1 MRAGLPSRSLKLA
14 AARSLNA
21 APSPNAM
28 RNAVDMQ
35 EVAMANRTA
44 CLARPKMQPGTDGA
58 GPAKRLAA
66 VWRGTL
72 SAVTL
77 VGVVAIW
84 ASFSSALLAKTVAE
98 DALDQP
104 NLIGSYLAGRFAR
117 AEHDPERAA
126 EFYKAALE
134 RSQADNVL
142 LEHTFQMELAAGRF
156 DRAQALAERLIVSQ
170 PTNRM
175 AQTLIALTAFKA
187 GDYATADAHMK
198 VAGEGPIGELTAS
211 IARAWIKA
219 AAGDLQGGLNVIDTP
234 KQAEWAQFY
243 LYYHRGLIADIGG
256 RFNEARSAFEK
267 VFKQDNK
274 TLRTAMAYSH
284 SAANAG
290 DTTLAKTILR
300 EHLDRQQGDGHPLAR
315 DLRDRIN
322 AGERVGLLV
331 KTPQDGI
338 AEVFYGLGEA
348 LTGEGGVNLG
358 IVYLQLALYIE
369 PKHSFA
375 LAALSNTYE
384 SLKKFQAAN
393 DTYDRIMRG
402 TPLQSS
408 IDIRKA
414 FNLNSLE
421 KVDEAK
427 SLLQAVAK
435 EHASDLRPL
444 EAIGNIM
451 RARKRY
457 DEAVEY
463 YSKAI
468 KLIVKPEKRHWAYY
482 YSRGTCLERLKNWP
496 AAEADLQKALVLFP
510 DQPLVL
516 NYLGYSWV
524 DQGVNLAQG
533 LSLIEKAVS
542 LRPDDGYI
550 VDSLGWAYFKLGDF
564 KESVKY
570 LERAVELRPDDPTLN
585 DHLGD
590 ALWRVG
596 RTTEARFQW
605 DQALSLNPEPEDI
618 EKIKEKLARGLPS
631 TKSQA
636 AKPAPVKPRQ
646 VSTIA
651 PRKRDSAP
659 KSPIAKDPTVE

>member
-1 MRAGLPSRSLKLA
+1 MRAGLTNRPSKLA
-14 AARSLNA
+14 NSRVCALR
-21 APSPNAM
+21 
-28 RNAVDMQ
+28 
-35 EVAMANRTA
+35 
-44 CLARPKMQPGTDGA
+44 
-58 GPAKRLAA
+58 A
-66 VWRGTL
+66 VWNGVL
-72 SAVTL
+72 SILTF
-77 VGVVAIW
+77 VGIVAIW
-84 ASFSSALLAKTVAE
+84 ASFSSALLAKTVASTE
-98 DALDQP
+98 DQP

-117 AEHDPERAA
+117 TEHEPERAA

-134 RSQADNVL
+134 RDRNDDVL
-142 LEHTFQMELAAGRF
+142 LEHTFQMELASGHF
-156 DRAQALAERLIVSQ
+156 DRAQLLAERLVVNE
-170 PTNRM
+170 PNNRM
-175 AQTLIALTAFKA
+175 AQTLLALTAFKKQ
-187 GDYATADAHMK
+187 DYATADAHMK
-198 VAGEGPIGELTAS
+198 AAGEGPIGELTAA
-211 IARAWIKA
+211 IGRAWIRT
-219 AAGDLQGGLNVIDTP
+219 AAGDVQGALDVIDTP

-274 TLRTAMAYSH
+274 TLRTALAYSH

-290 DTTLAKTILR
+290 DTTLAKSILK

-315 DLRDRIN
+315 DLRDRIA

-331 KTPQDGI
+331 KTTADGM

-358 IVYLQLALYIE
+358 IVYLQLALYVE
-369 PKHSFA
+369 PEHAFA

-393 DTYDRIMRG
+393 DTYDRIPRG
-402 TPLQSS
+402 TALQSS

-414 FNLNSLE
+414 FNFNSLE
-421 KVDEAK
+421 KIDEANA
-427 SLLQAVAK
+427 LLQSVAK
-435 EHASDLRPL
+435 AEPKDLRPL

-457 DEAVEY
+457 EEAVGA

-468 KLIVKPEKRHWAYY
+468 NLIPKLEKRHWAYF

-496 AAEADLQKALVLFP
+496 AAEADLQKALTLYP

-516 NYLGYSWV
+516 NYLGYSWI
-524 DQGVNLAQG
+524 DQGLNLTQG
-533 LSLIEKAVS
+533 LGLIEKAVS

-550 VDSLGWAYFKLGDF
+550 VDSLGWAYFKMGDF

-596 RTTEARFQW
+596 RMTEARFQW
-605 DQALSLNPEPEDI
+605 DQALSLKPEPEDI
-618 EKIKEKLARGLPS
+618 DKIKEKLERGLPVAK
-631 TKSQA
+631 TQA
-636 AKPAPVKPRQ
+636 KASPVKARQ
-646 VSTIA
+646 VAIE
-651 PRKRDSAP
+651 PRKRAQASPKAP
-659 KSPIAKDPTVE
+659 AAKEPTLE

>member
-1 MRAGLPSRSLKLA
+1 MRAGLNNCPSKLA
-14 AARSLNA
+14 NGSFCALR
-21 APSPNAM
+21 
-28 RNAVDMQ
+28 
-35 EVAMANRTA
+35 
-44 CLARPKMQPGTDGA
+44 
-58 GPAKRLAA
+58 A
-66 VWRGTL
+66 VWNGMLSTL
-72 SAVTL
+72 TF

-84 ASFSSALLAKTVAE
+84 ASFSSALLAKTVAVAE
-98 DALDQP
+98 DQP

-117 AEHDPERAA
+117 TEHDPERAA

-134 RSQADNVL
+134 RDRNDAVL
-142 LEHTFQMELAAGRF
+142 LENNFQMELASGRF
-156 DRAQALAERLIVSQ
+156 DRAQELAARLIVTQ

-175 AQTLIALTAFKA
+175 AQTLLALAAFKKQ
-187 GDYATADAHMK
+187 DYVTADAHMK
-198 VAGEGPIGELTAS
+198 AAGEGPIGELTSA
-211 IARAWIKA
+211 IGRAWIKS
-219 AAGDLQGGLNVIDTP
+219 AAGDLQGALDIIDTP

-243 LYYHRGLIADIGG
+243 LYYHRGLIADLGG

-274 TLRTAMAYSH
+274 TLRTALAYSH

-290 DTTLAKTILR
+290 DTTLAKSILK

-315 DLRDRIN
+315 DMRDRI
-322 AGERVGLLV
+322 ASGDRVGLLI
-331 KTPQDGI
+331 KTPADGM

-369 PKHSFA
+369 PDHAFA

-393 DTYDRIMRG
+393 DTYDRIPRG
-402 TPLQSS
+402 TALQSS

-414 FNLNSLE
+414 FNFNSLD
-421 KVDEAK
+421 KVDEAND
-427 SLLQAVAK
+427 LLKAVAK
-435 EHASDLRPL
+435 AEPKDLRPL

-457 DEAVEY
+457 DEAVNA

-468 KLIVKPEKRHWAYY
+468 SLIPKLEKRHWAYF

-496 AAEADLQKALVLFP
+496 AAEADLQKALTLFP

-516 NYLGYSWV
+516 NYLGYSWI
-524 DQGVNLAQG
+524 DQGLNLTQG
-533 LSLIEKAVS
+533 LGLIEKAVS

-550 VDSLGWAYFKLGDF
+550 VDSLGWAYFKMGDF

-596 RTTEARFQW
+596 RMTEARFQW
-605 DQALSLNPEPEDI
+605 DQALSLKPEPEDI
-618 EKIKEKLARGLPS
+618 DKIKEKLDKGLP
-631 TKSQA
+631 TA
-636 AKPAPVKPRQ
+636 AKAQAKAAPVKARQ
-646 VSTIA
+646 VINEAARRRAQAIPKA
-651 PRKRDSAP
+651 P
-659 KSPIAKDPTVE
+659 AKEPALE

>member
-1 MRAGLPSRSLKLA
+1 MRAGRPECPSKLA
-14 AARSLNA
+14 MPNSMGVRRRVD
-21 APSPNAM
+21 SPNAD
-28 RNAVDMQ
+28 A
-35 EVAMANRTA
+35 TA
-44 CLARPKMQPGTDGA
+44 KATR
-58 GPAKRLAA
+58 AKRPSVTALKSLWA
-66 VWRGTL
+66 GT
-72 SAVTL
+72 VNTL
-77 VGVVAIW
+77 TVVGMIAIW
-84 ASFSSALLAKTVAE
+84 GSFSSGLLAKTVSGAE
-98 DALDQP
+98 DQP
-104 NLIGSYLAGRFAR
+104 SLIGSYLAGRFAR
-117 AEHDPERAA
+117 AEHEPERAA
-126 EFYKAALE
+126 EFYKQALD
-134 RSQADNVL
+134 RDQSDDVL
-142 LEHTFQMELAAGRF
+142 LEHTFQMELAAGNF
-156 DRAQALAERLIVSQ
+156 ERAQTFAERLIATQ
-170 PTNRM
+170 PNNRM
-175 AQTLIALTAFKA
+175 AQTLIALTAFKT

-198 VAGEGPIGELTAS
+198 VAGEGPIGELTAA
-211 IARAWIKA
+211 IARAWIKT
-219 AAGDLQGGLNVIDTP
+219 AAGDLQGGLDVIDTP

-243 LYYHRGLIADIGG
+243 LYYHRGLIADMGG

-274 TLRTAMAYSH
+274 TLRTALAYAH

-290 DTTLAKTILR
+290 DTTLAKTVLK
-300 EHLDRQQGDGHPLAR
+300 EHLERQQGDGHPLAR
-315 DLRDRIN
+315 DLRDRIVS
-322 AGERVGLLV
+322 GERVGLLV
-331 KTPQDGI
+331 KTPQDGM

-358 IVYLQLALYIE
+358 IVYLQLALYVQ
-369 PKHSFA
+369 PQHPFA

-393 DTYDRIMRG
+393 DTYDRIPRG
-402 TPLQSS
+402 SPLQSS

-421 KVDEAK
+421 KVEESKA
-427 SLLQAVAK
+427 LLEAVAK
-435 EHASDLRPL
+435 ADPQDVRPL

-457 DEAVEY
+457 DEAVEN

-468 KLIVKPEKRHWAYY
+468 KLIAKPEKRHWAYF

-524 DQGVNLAQG
+524 DQGTNLTQG
-533 LSLIEKAVS
+533 LGLIEKAVS

-550 VDSLGWAYFKLGDF
+550 VDSLGWAYFKLGEF

-596 RTTEARFQW
+596 RITEARFQW
-605 DQALSLNPEPEDI
+605 DQSLSLKPEPEDI
-618 EKIKEKLARGLPS
+618 DKIKEKLEKGLPAIK
-631 TKSQA
+631 TQ
-636 AKPAPVKPRQ
+636 VKATPIKARQ
-646 VSTIA
+646 VSNEA
-651 PRKRDSAP
+651 VRRRAQAP
-659 KSPIAKDPTVE
+659 KSPVARDPSVE

>member
-1 MRAGLPSRSLKLA
+1 MRAGLDNRPSKLA
-14 AARSLNA
+14 KSSVYALR
-21 APSPNAM
+21 
-28 RNAVDMQ
+28 
-35 EVAMANRTA
+35 
-44 CLARPKMQPGTDGA
+44 
-58 GPAKRLAA
+58 A
-66 VWRGTL
+66 VWNGTL
-72 SAVTL
+72 STL
-77 VGVVAIW
+77 TFVGIVAIW
-84 ASFSSALLAKTVAE
+84 ASFSSTLLAKTVAVNE
-98 DALDQP
+98 DQP

-117 AEHDPERAA
+117 TEHDPERAA

-134 RSQADNVL
+134 RDRNDNVL
-142 LEHTFQMELAAGRF
+142 LEHTFQMELASGRF
-156 DRAQALAERLIVSQ
+156 DRAHELAERLVAIQ

-175 AQTLIALTAFKA
+175 AQTLLALSAFKKQ
-187 GDYATADAHMK
+187 DYATADTHMT
-198 VAGEGPIGELTAS
+198 AASEGPIGELTAT
-211 IARAWIKA
+211 IGRAWIKS
-219 AAGDLQGGLNVIDTP
+219 AAGDLQGALDVIDTP

-243 LYYHRGLIADIGG
+243 LYYHRGLIADLGG

-274 TLRTAMAYSH
+274 TLRTALAYSH

-290 DTTLAKTILR
+290 DTTLAKTVLK

-315 DLRDRIN
+315 DLRDRIA
-322 AGERVGLLV
+322 AGERVGLLI
-331 KTPQDGI
+331 KNPADGM

-358 IVYLQLALYIE
+358 IVYLQLALYVE
-369 PKHSFA
+369 PDHAFA

-393 DTYDRIMRG
+393 DTYDRIPRG
-402 TPLQSS
+402 TALQSS

-414 FNLNSLE
+414 FNYNSLD

-427 SLLQAVAK
+427 DLLLAVAK
-435 EHASDLRPL
+435 AEPKDLRPL

-457 DEAVEY
+457 DEAVSA

-468 KLIVKPEKRHWAYY
+468 NLIPKLEKRHWAYF

-496 AAEADLQKALVLFP
+496 AAEADLQKALALYP

-516 NYLGYSWV
+516 NYLGYSWI
-524 DQGVNLAQG
+524 DQGLNLTQG
-533 LSLIEKAVS
+533 LGLIEKAVS

-550 VDSLGWAYFKLGDF
+550 VDSLGWAYFKMGDF

-596 RTTEARFQW
+596 RLTEARFQW
-605 DQALSLNPEPEDI
+605 DQALSLKPEPEDI
-618 EKIKEKLARGLPS
+618 EKIKEKLEKGLP
-631 TKSQA
+631 A
-636 AKPAPVKPRQ
+636 AKVQVKASPIKTRQ
-646 VSTIA
+646 VINEVARRRAQAT
-651 PRKRDSAP
+651 P
-659 KSPIAKDPTVE
+659 KSPVKEPALE

>member
-1 MRAGLPSRSLKLA
+1 MRAGLTSDPQHPLSRLSVVARGLWTGVLGLA
-14 AARSLNA
+14 TLI
-21 APSPNAM
+21 
-28 RNAVDMQ
+28 
-35 EVAMANRTA
+35 
-44 CLARPKMQPGTDGA
+44 GT
-58 GPAKRLAA
+58 
-66 VWRGTL
+66 
-72 SAVTL
+72 
-77 VGVVAIW
+77 VAIW
-84 ASFSSALLAKTVAE
+84 ASFSSALLAKPAFVPAAE
-98 DALDQP
+98 SS
-104 NLIGSYLAGRFAR
+104 LIGNYLSGRFAR

-126 EFYKAALE
+126 AFYKAAAE
-134 RSQADNVL
+134 RDPTDGIL
-142 LEHTFQMELAAGRF
+142 LEHSFQMELTGGNF
-156 DRAQALAERLIVSQ
+156 AQAVPLARELIVAQ

-175 AQTLIALTAFKA
+175 AQTLLALDAYKR
-187 GDYATADAHMK
+187 GDFQTADKHMSA
-198 VAGEGPIGELTAS
+198 AGEGPIGDLTAA
-211 IARAWIKA
+211 IGRAWIKA
-219 AAGDLQGGLNVIDTP
+219 AAGDIPGGLEIVDSP

-243 LYYHRGLIADIGG
+243 LFYHRGLIADLGG
-256 RFNEARSAFEK
+256 RFNEARAAFEK

-274 TLRTAMAYSH
+274 TLRTTLAYAH

-290 DTTLAKTILR
+290 DTTLAKQVLK

-315 DLRDRIN
+315 ALLARIE

-331 KTPQDGI
+331 KTPSAGM

-348 LTGEGGVNLG
+348 LASEGGVNLG
-358 IVYLQLALYIE
+358 IVYLQLALYVE
-369 PKHSFA
+369 PEHAFA
-375 LAALSNTYE
+375 LAALANTYE
-384 SLKKFQAAN
+384 SLKKYEAAN
-393 DTYDRIMRG
+393 QTYDRIPRG

-414 FNLNSLE
+414 FNLNALE
-421 KVDEAK
+421 QVDEAK
-427 SLLQAVAK
+427 AVLEGVAK
-435 EHASDLRPL
+435 ADPSDLRPL

-457 DEAVEY
+457 DEAVVS

-468 KLIVKPEKRHWAYY
+468 TLIGKPEKRHWAYF

-496 AAEADLQKALVLFP
+496 AAEADLQKALVLYP

-524 DQGVNLAQG
+524 DQGLNLKQG

-596 RTTEARFQW
+596 RWTEARFQW
-605 DQALSLNPEPEDI
+605 DQALSLKPEPEDI
-618 EKIKEKLARGLPS
+618 DKIKDKLEKGLP
-631 TKSQA
+631 KVQV
-636 AKPAPVKPRQ
+636 KAPVKTKQAAAPEQPKKRAQATPR
-646 VSTIA
+646 
-651 PRKRDSAP
+651 
-659 KSPIAKDPTVE
+659 PIVQPALE

>member
-1 MRAGLPSRSLKLA
+1 MRAGLNKRPSKFAKS
-14 AARSLNA
+14 S
-21 APSPNAM
+21 
-28 RNAVDMQ
+28 AV
-35 EVAMANRTA
+35 ALRTA
-44 CLARPKMQPGTDGA
+44 WNGVLS
-58 GPAKRLAA
+58 
-66 VWRGTL
+66 TL
-72 SAVTL
+72 TF
-77 VGVVAIW
+77 VGIVAIW
-84 ASFSSALLAKTVAE
+84 ASFSSALLAKTVAVS
-98 DALDQP
+98 DDQP
-104 NLIGSYLAGRFAR
+104 SLIGSYLAGRFAR
-117 AEHDPERAA
+117 TEHEPERAA

-134 RSQADNVL
+134 RDRDDAVL
-142 LEHTFQMELAAGRF
+142 LEHTFQMELASGRF
-156 DRAQALAERLIVSQ
+156 ERAQEFAERLIVIQ

-175 AQTLIALTAFKA
+175 AQTLLALAAFKKQ
-187 GDYATADAHMK
+187 DYAKADAHIT
-198 VAGEGPIGELTAS
+198 AAAEGPIGELTSS
-211 IARAWIKA
+211 IARAWIKT
-219 AAGDLQGGLNVIDTP
+219 AAGDLQGALDIIDTP

-274 TLRTAMAYSH
+274 TLRTALAYSH

-290 DTTLAKTILR
+290 DTTVAKSILK
-300 EHLDRQQGDGHPLAR
+300 EHLDRQQGEGHPLAR
-315 DLRDRIN
+315 DLRDKIA
-322 AGERVGLLV
+322 AGERVGLLI
-331 KTPQDGI
+331 KKPEDGM

-358 IVYLQLALYIE
+358 IVYLQLALFVQ
-369 PKHSFA
+369 PDNAFA

-393 DTYDRIMRG
+393 DTYDRIPRG
-402 TPLQSS
+402 TALQSS

-414 FNLNSLE
+414 FNFNSLD
-421 KVDEAK
+421 KVDEANA
-427 SLLQAVAK
+427 LLRSVAK
-435 EHASDLRPL
+435 TEPADLRPL

-457 DEAVEY
+457 DEAVDA

-468 KLIVKPEKRHWAYY
+468 SLVPKLEKRHWAYF

-496 AAEADLQKALVLFP
+496 AAEADLQKALSLYP

-516 NYLGYSWV
+516 NYLGYSWI
-524 DQGVNLAQG
+524 DQGLNLTQG
-533 LSLIEKAVS
+533 LGLIEKAVS

-550 VDSLGWAYFKLGDF
+550 VDSLGWAYFKMGDF

-596 RTTEARFQW
+596 RINEARFQW
-605 DQALSLNPEPEDI
+605 DQALSLKPEAEDI
-618 EKIKEKLARGLPS
+618 DKIKEKLEKGLP
-631 TKSQA
+631 A
-636 AKPAPVKPRQ
+636 AKVQAKAAPVKTRQ
-646 VSTIA
+646 VINEA
-651 PRKRDSAP
+651 VRKRAQATP
-659 KSPIAKDPTVE
+659 KSPAVKDPALE

>member
-1 MRAGLPSRSLKLA
+1 MRAGFPSCLPELA
-14 AARSLNA
+14 AARDDA
-21 APSPNAM
+21 DV
-28 RNAVDMQ
+28 R
-35 EVAMANRTA
+35 RTA
-44 CLARPKMQPGTDGA
+44 KFQARAEGLLTQ
-58 GPAKRLAA
+58 
-66 VWRGTL
+66 VWRGTV
-72 SAVTL
+72 SSVTL
-77 VGVVAIW
+77 LGMLAIW
-84 ASFSSALLAKTVAE
+84 ASFSSALLAKPVTEAAAE
-98 DALDQP
+98 TDPQS

-117 AEHDPERAA
+117 ADHEPERAA
-126 EFYKAALE
+126 EFYKAALD
-134 RSQADNVL
+134 RSQNDDIL

-156 DRAQALAERLIVSQ
+156 ERAQAMAERLLVSQ

-175 AQTLIALTAFKA
+175 AQTLVALTAFKA
-187 GDYATADAHMK
+187 GDYAGADAHMK
-198 VAGEGPIGELTAS
+198 LAGEGPIGELTAS
-211 IARAWIKA
+211 IARAWIKS
-219 AAGDLQGGLNVIDTP
+219 AAGDLQGGLDVIDTP

-274 TLRTAMAYSH
+274 TLRTALAYAH

-290 DTTLAKTILR
+290 DTTLAKSILK

-315 DLRDRIN
+315 DLRDRIA

-358 IVYLQLALYIE
+358 IVYLQFALYVE
-369 PKHSFA
+369 PNHAFA

-393 DTYDRIMRG
+393 ETYDRIPRG

-421 KVDEAK
+421 QVDDAK
-427 SLLQAVAK
+427 ALLLSVAK
-435 EHASDLRPL
+435 LDNRDLRPL

-457 DEAVEY
+457 EEAVES

-468 KLIVKPEKRHWAYY
+468 KLIPKPERRHWAYY
-482 YSRGTCLERLKNWP
+482 YSRGTCYERLKNWP

-524 DQGVNLAQG
+524 DQGTNLSQG

-596 RTTEARFQW
+596 RMTEARFQW
-605 DQALSLNPEPEDI
+605 DQALSLKPEPEDVD
-618 EKIKEKLARGLPS
+618 KIKEKLERGLPAV
-631 TKSQA
+631 KSQ
-636 AKPAPVKPRQ
+636 VKARQ
-646 VSTIA
+646 ISSEVLRRRAQAT
-651 PRKRDSAP
+651 P
-659 KSPIAKDPTVE
+659 KSPAKEPALE